1 MMPGVWVREQPGR
14 CLGKAG
20 TTKALAVRCVAL
32 RPQHRCLPV
41 SDPVI
46 GPASPQQDSP
56 GKLMTSEV
64 PQEDARPQGDRRD
77 YLYGGNAA
85 LSPSGSTLPSAS
97 LASPAR
103 ARAAA
108 PILGA
113 RQMEGAGPSPAGLS
127 ARAARP

>member
-1 MMPGVWVREQPGR
+1 MPGKGRNYQGPGPQM
-14 CLGKAG
+14 CWATPPTPLPPG
-20 TTKALAVRCVAL
+20 L
-32 RPQHRCLPV
+32 RPCHR
-41 SDPVI
+41 
-46 GPASPQQDSP
+46 PASPQQDSP

-64 PQEDARPQGDRRD
+64 PQEAARPQGDRRD

-103 ARAAA
+103 AGAAA

-113 RQMEGAGPSPAGLS
+113 RQMEGAGPSASPPAGLS
-127 ARAARP
+127 ARASRP